1 MYLPITV
8 DPKREKDLVAQICE
22 EITLL
27 IAHRKLS
34 VGDTIPPSR
43 ELSQQLGV
51 SRNTVI
57 AAYEKLAT
65 DGYVRGDGRH
75 GTKICDP
82 RGHRL
87 ERVREK
93 AQSSVPGNV
102 PALAS
107 SAQLALRSHFLLFDP
122 IRSRLRYDFR
132 VGLPDASLFPH
143 ESWSR
148 SIKARLGR
156 AAKGFV
162 AYPDPSGHPEL
173 RQQIADLVRL
183 TRGINCSPDQ
193 VIVTAGIQEGL
204 NVAAR
209 LLLESGDVVAIED
222 PTYSSAAAIFRAHG
236 AQLLP
241 LPVTEDADESPS
253 HAELTT
259 IPKAIYVTPSHQF
272 PMGST
277 MPLKKR
283 LELLAWAKASAAFIF
298 EDDYDS
304 DFRYR
309 GSPLLALASLDE
321 SERVIYFGTFS
332 KTMGAGIRLAYMVV
346 PPTLATAARAVKG
359 LLNHGRSW
367 LEQAAMADFMAE
379 GHFDKHVRQ
388 VRKIYERRCALVA
401 AGLNEM
407 VPDGAIRGEDGGMH
421 LSWILPPHL
430 NFATTLQR
438 NLLAEDVGI
447 YTLPDGPAYL
457 ANTNNDLAE
466 RVILLGYAC
475 LNEQSIQAGVERI
488 RLCVETLMNRPVFGG
503 GRLV

>member
-1 MYLPITV
+1 MHLPISV
-8 DPKREKDLVAQICE
+8 DPKREKDLITQICE
-22 EITLL
+22 EIILL
-27 IAHRKLS
+27 INHGKLNI
-34 VGDTIPPSR
+34 GDTIPPSR

-57 AAYEKLAT
+57 AAYEKLAL
-65 DGYVRGDGRH
+65 DGYVRGDRRH
-75 GTKICDP
+75 GTKICARQDC
-82 RGHRL
+82 RL
-87 ERVREK
+87 ERARAK
-93 AQSSVPGNV
+93 GPSSEPGRV

-107 SAQLALRSHFLLFDP
+107 AAQIACRSHFSLFDP
-122 IRSRLRYDFR
+122 IRSRLQYDFR

-148 SIKARLGR
+148 CIRDRLGR
-156 AAKGFV
+156 ATKGFV
-162 AYPDPSGHPEL
+162 TYPDPSGHSEL
-173 RQQIADLVRL
+173 RHQIVDLVRL

-209 LLLESGDVVAIED
+209 LLLESGDAIAVED
-222 PTYSSAAAIFRAHG
+222 PTYSSAAAIFKAHG

-241 LPVTEDADESPS
+241 LPVTEDVDESPS
-253 HAELTT
+253 HSELKA

-277 MPLKKR
+277 MSLKKR
-283 LELLAWAKASAAFIF
+283 LELLAWAKASAAFIL

-309 GSPLLALASLDE
+309 GSPLLALASLDD

-367 LEQAAMADFMAE
+367 LEQAAMAEFIAG
-379 GHFDKHVRQ
+379 GHFDKHVRH
-388 VRKIYERRCALVA
+388 VRQIYGKRCTLLA
-401 AGLNEM
+401 AGLNEIA
-407 VPDGAIRGEDGGMH
+407 PDAAIRGEDGGMH
-421 LSWILPPHL
+421 LSWILPPDM
-430 NFATTLQR
+430 NFATTIQR
-438 NLLAEDVGI
+438 NLIAEDVGI
-447 YTLPDGPAYL
+447 YTLPDGPAYF
-457 ANTNNDLAE
+457 AGTGDLAE

-475 LNEQSIQAGVERI
+475 LNEPSIQTGLERI
-488 RLCVETLMNRPVFGG
+488 KSCVENLRSIKTR
-503 GRLV
+503 